1 MDEDKISVIWVEDT
15 SSNANQEVK
24 WKELK
29 SELFTTNDDSTISLG
44 CDPDVEYAPVYVEE
58 TCGELCPH
66 YGNEDACKGNENDYH
81 ISSIQLNVKNS

>member
-1 MDEDKISVIWVEDT
+1 MT
-15 SSNANQEVK
+15 S
-24 WKELK
+24 
-29 SELFTTNDDSTISLG
+29 FTTNDDSTISLG
-44 CDPDVEYAPVYVEE
+44 CEDTPDTQGYVEE